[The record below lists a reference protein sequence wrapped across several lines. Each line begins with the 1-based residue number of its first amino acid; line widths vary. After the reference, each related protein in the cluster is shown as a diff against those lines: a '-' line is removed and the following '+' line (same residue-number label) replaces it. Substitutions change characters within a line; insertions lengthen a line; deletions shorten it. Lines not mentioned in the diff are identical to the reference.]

1 MSTVNGH
8 QSSIKHFY
16 DLNVWKESN
25 RLSVEIYKTTE
36 NFPDNEK
43 YGIINQL
50 RRASSSVGANI
61 AEGFGRFHYK
71 DKIKFYYNARGSVC
85 EVQNFLFLSQ
95 DLKYLTKK
103 EARKIFLEYEQLN
116 KMINSFVKAI
126 YQKMSETDCR

>member
-1 MSTVNGH
+1 MSTANGH

-16 DLNVWKESN
+16 DLNVWKEFN

-36 NFPDNEK
+36 NFPNNEK
-43 YGIINQL
+43 YGITNQL

-85 EVQNFLFLSQ
+85 EVQNFLFL
-95 DLKYLTKK
+95 
-103 EARKIFLEYEQLN
+103 
-116 KMINSFVKAI
+116 
-126 YQKMSETDCR
+126 

>member
-103 EARKIFLEYEQLN
+103 EARKIFLEYEQSN

>member
-8 QSSIKHFY
+8 QSSIQHFY
-16 DLNVWKESN
+16 DLNIWKESN
-25 RLSVEIYKTTE
+25 RLSVKIYEITE

-43 YGIINQL
+43 YGITNQL

-95 DLKYLTKK
+95 GLKYLSKE
-103 EARKIFLEYEQLN
+103 EARKIFSEYEQLN
-116 KMINSFVKAI
+116 KRINSFIKSTH
-126 YQKMSETDCR
+126 QKMSETDNR